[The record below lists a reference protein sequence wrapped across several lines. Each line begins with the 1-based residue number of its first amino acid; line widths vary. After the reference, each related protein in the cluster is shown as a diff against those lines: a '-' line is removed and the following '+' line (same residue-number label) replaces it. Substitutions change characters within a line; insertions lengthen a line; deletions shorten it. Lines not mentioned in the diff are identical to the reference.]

1 MRPRSAR
8 SSSVGFSGEWQRR
21 VVGSRARPSARP
33 CPSPRGAFVVV
44 PCRWRFH
51 HLQSWAA
58 AGVQSRQ
65 QANRRQD
72 LRQTARASER
82 AGKRAFLTS
91 PTRAARYSLHPPV
104 RYYWGPHLSPQKPP
118 DFPGRDLRHILLPHC
133 RYPSIFTSVYYCP
146 VALPR
151 APRNIGRAVGG
162 SPLDSMQDIKQ
173 PLRER

>member
-8 SSSVGFSGEWQRR
+8 SSSVGFSGEWERR

-51 HLQSWAA
+51 HLQCSL
-58 AGVQSRQ
+58 GSK
-65 QANRRQD
+65 
-72 LRQTARASER
+72 QTEDKTCDRLHERASER

-133 RYPSIFTSVYYCP
+133 RYPSIFTIDSRVYYCP